1 MHGDGPGAKA
11 PSPSRESS
19 YANRYVFFSFFIV
32 AFRVTRVAAFLEL
45 FAAFVA
51 AGFLGE
57 TFFATRFTSSH
68 ISSSELHR
76 HPIARS

>member
-11 PSPSRESS
+11 PSPSG
-19 YANRYVFFSFFIV
+19 NRGSFAYVFFSFFIV

-45 FAAFVA
+45 FAAFLA

>member
-1 MHGDGPGAKA
+1 MGTGPAQRA
-11 PSPSRESS
+11 PGPSRESS

-32 AFRVTRVAAFLEL
+32 AFRVTRVAAFAEL
-45 FAAFVA
+45 FEAFLA

-68 ISSSELHR
+68 GFSSVLHR
-76 HPIARS
+76 RAMARS